1 MRRFLTLPFLI
12 IIASCGKKD
21 DTGTSLET
29 DNACT
34 SSFVM
39 TQADGTDVPFGDCAL
54 YGADIQFA
62 VAPDPILPQPHK
74 MSFIF
79 RPSTNTEVEC
89 WILWELDGMCA
100 ERNTHSFGL
109 LEESKLTWNTTGC
122 DMPESAKG
130 SFRATDGGSVFTSR
144 MINPEEGLE
153 EGDPMTVSIE
163 ATIEGSDSSG
173 VRVTGTV
180 AINQTLALQTI
191 PYGGCQGA
199 NGDSDRDGFDGVE
212 FGGDDCDDSDAQ
224 IHPDAIEEC
233 DGIDNNCDG
242 EIDEGRTRTFYT
254 DGDGDGFG
262 NTDLALDACELPE
275 GYAETAGDCDDADPA
290 INPGATE
297 ICDGIDQ
304 DCDSVPDDGI
314 QILLYTD
321 SDGDG
326 YGDDETERLGCG
338 DEEGPGV
345 ATEDGDC
352 DDDNTEIHPG
362 ATEVC
367 DEVDNNCDDQVDEG
381 CSD

>member
-1 MRRFLTLPFLI
+1 M
-12 IIASCGKKD
+12 A
-21 DTGTSLET
+21 
-29 DNACT
+29 
-34 SSFVM
+34 
-39 TQADGTDVPFGDCAL
+39 
-54 YGADIQFA
+54 
-62 VAPDPILPQPHK
+62 
-74 MSFIF
+74 
-79 RPSTNTEVEC
+79 
-89 WILWELDGMCA
+89 
-100 ERNTHSFGL
+100 
-109 LEESKLTWNTTGC
+109 
-122 DMPESAKG
+122 
-130 SFRATDGGSVFTSR
+130 
-144 MINPEEGLE
+144 
-153 EGDPMTVSIE
+153 VSIE
-163 ATIEGSDSSG
+163 ATIEGIDSSG

-180 AINQTLALQTI
+180 AIDQTLALQTI

-224 IHPDAIEEC
+224 IHPEAIEEC

-254 DGDGDGFG
+254 DTDGDGFG
-262 NTDLALDACELPE
+262 DPDLARDACELPE
-275 GYAETAGDCDDADPA
+275 GYAESAGDCDDADPA

-304 DCDSVPDDGI
+304 DCDSVPDDGT

-321 SDGDG
+321 TDGDG
-326 YGDDETERLGCG
+326 FGLGGTERLGCD

-381 CSD
+381 CSR

>member
-1 MRRFLTLPFLI
+1 
-12 IIASCGKKD
+12 
-21 DTGTSLET
+21 
-29 DNACT
+29 
-34 SSFVM
+34 
-39 TQADGTDVPFGDCAL
+39 
-54 YGADIQFA
+54 
-62 VAPDPILPQPHK
+62 
-74 MSFIF
+74 
-79 RPSTNTEVEC
+79 
-89 WILWELDGMCA
+89 MCA

-122 DMPESAKG
+122 DMPEAAKG

-153 EGDPMTVSIE
+153 EGDPMAVSIE
-163 ATIEGSDSSG
+163 ATIEGIDSSG

-180 AINQTLALQTI
+180 AIDQTLALQTI

-224 IHPDAIEEC
+224 IHPEAIEEC

-254 DGDGDGFG
+254 DTDGDGFG
-262 NTDLALDACELPE
+262 DPDLARDACELPE
-275 GYAETAGDCDDADPA
+275 GYAESAGDCDDADPA

-304 DCDSVPDDGI
+304 DCDSVPDDGT

-321 SDGDG
+321 TDGDG
-326 YGDDETERLGCG
+326 FGLGGTERLGCD

-381 CSD
+381 CSR